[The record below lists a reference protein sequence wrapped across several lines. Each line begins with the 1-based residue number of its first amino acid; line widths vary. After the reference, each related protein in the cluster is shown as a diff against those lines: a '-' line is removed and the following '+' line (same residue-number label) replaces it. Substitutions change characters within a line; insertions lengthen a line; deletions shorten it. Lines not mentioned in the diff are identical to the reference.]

1 MDIFA
6 ENKHN
11 KNTLTNI
18 ATEYLRSI
26 TKPKSNRQNNTRNTR
41 HIIKLPWVPI
51 LGPKFGKEFE
61 NKDIRIVFMSK
72 AKLKSIFCQNE
83 SDDTYPGVYLLND
96 SFNAENIGETEKS
109 DDRKIEHQQE
119 NIKGKWKS

>member
-6 ENKHN
+6 DNKHN

-26 TKPKSNRQNNTRNTR
+26 SKPKSNGQNNTKNTR

-51 LGPKFGKEFE
+51 LAPKFGNKFE
-61 NKDIRIVFMSK
+61 NKDIKIVFMSK

-83 SDDTYPGVYLLND
+83 SNDSYPDVYLLNS
-96 SFNAENIGETEKS
+96 SFNAEYICETEKS
-109 DDRKIEHQQE
+109 DDQ
-119 NIKGKWKS
+119 NN

>member
-18 ATEYLRSI
+18 ATEYLRSV
-26 TKPKSNRQNNTRNTR
+26 TKPKSNRQNKTRNTR

-51 LGPKFGKEFE
+51 LGLKFGKEFE

-83 SDDTYPGVYLLND
+83 SNDTYPCVYLLN
-96 SFNAENIGETEKS
+96 SCFNSEYICETEKS
-109 DDRKIEHQQE
+109 DDQD
-119 NIKGKWKS
+119 N